1 MFLQTVLVTENMQ
14 KIVSYLKDWFGY
26 IKSWFFAQS
35 NAMQTSM
42 ICGVGLLFASK
53 LYNIYQ
59 NSRTEFP
66 INKSSLESKIVFI
79 TGCSSGI
86 GKALAHQ
93 LNEYGFTVIAS
104 CRRQESLNEYKT
116 NSKFTSNGSIVIQ
129 LDVTNKDSIANA
141 RKEIETYLNNN
152 KNKVLWGIIN
162 NAGICKFGLFEF
174 LNSNDIS
181 RQVDINLT
189 GPMDICKTFI
199 PLLFGRMNKINGYKR
214 ANGGR
219 IVNIGSAAA
228 TVPLP
233 GIGVY
238 CASKAGISMFSSVIR
253 CQLSPRFGIWS
264 TVFEIP
270 AFKTNINEDVIGEF
284 DKAFNN
290 ATGNND
296 ITKSYD
302 INAEREMQKKGDM
315 AAIEGL
321 DSIVNDVIHA
331 LTAKYPKKNYQ
342 TGTGNDLKTLRYL
355 VNNYY
360 TMERL
365 IFGSYPAKYY
375 Y

>member
-1 MFLQTVLVTENMQ
+1 LFLQTVLVTEIMQ

-35 NAMQTSM
+35 KPMQTSM

-59 NSRTEFP
+59 NSRTEFA
-66 INKSSLESKIVFI
+66 INKSTLESKIVFI

-86 GKALAHQ
+86 GKALAYK

-116 NSKFTSNGSIVIQ
+116 SSKFTSNGSIVIQ
-129 LDVTNKDSIANA
+129 LDVGNKDSIANA
-141 RKEIETYLNNN
+141 RKEIETYLKNNE
-152 KNKVLWGIIN
+152 NKVLWGIIN
-162 NAGICKFGLFEF
+162 NAGICKYGLFEF
-174 LNSNDIS
+174 LNNNDIS
-181 RQVDINLT
+181 RQVNINLT
-189 GPMDICKTFI
+189 GPMNICKTFI
-199 PLLFGRMNKINGYKR
+199 PLLCGRMNKISGYKR

-219 IVNIGSAAA
+219 IVTISSAAA

-238 CASKAGISMFSSVIR
+238 CATKSGISMFSNVLR

-264 TVFEIP
+264 TAFEIP
-270 AFKTNINEDVIGEF
+270 AFKTNINQDVMGEF
-284 DKAFNN
+284 DKVFNDAN
-290 ATGNND
+290 GNND
-296 ITKSYD
+296 ITKSYN
-302 INAEREMQKKGDM
+302 IKAEREIQKKGDM
-315 AAIEGL
+315 TPIEGL

-342 TGTGNDLKTLRYL
+342 TGTGNDLKILRYL

-365 IFGSYPAKYY
+365 FFGSYPAKYY
-375 Y
+375 